1 IQWNW
6 KSGVLLIILPVVLS
20 IYFFK
25 ISKNEHEVYM
35 NRTKNER
42 KSWYISLLITKD
54 ITFKEIKFYDLGEYL
69 VKKYKD
75 IRKVFVD
82 ENIILYKKRYL
93 FSIVFSVVNY
103 ILMSVIVFFIIFST
117 FVGEILI
124 GTAMSIINSLASV
137 ETSFKQLINTVI
149 EMHEDNLY
157 IEQFIRFLELE
168 TDKNKLN
175 EKSLINIDEIKS
187 IEMKNVSYRYP
198 NSNQWVLK
206 NINFKI
212 ITGEKVSLVGKNG
225 SGKSTLIKILS
236 CQYNDYEG
244 QVLING
250 VDLRNINKKKF
261 LRKMG
266 IVYQDFNK
274 YEFNLRENISLGD
287 LEKKNNDSE
296 IIHSLC
302 MASGSNILE
311 KIDSIEQQLGVWF
324 EDGVQLSGGEWQK
337 LAIARAFFRAGDIYI
352 LDEPSA
358 ALDAIAEYEMFKNFL
373 ALIDNKIGLFITHKI
388 NNSRFADKI
397 IVLKDGEITEQ
408 GTFDELKKDKR
419 EFYNLLNAK
428 ERK

>member
-1 IQWNW
+1 
-6 KSGVLLIILPVVLS
+6 
-20 IYFFK
+20 
-25 ISKNEHEVYM
+25 
-35 NRTKNER
+35 
-42 KSWYISLLITKD
+42 
-54 ITFKEIKFYDLGEYL
+54 
-69 VKKYKD
+69 
-75 IRKVFVD
+75 
-82 ENIILYKKRYL
+82 RYL